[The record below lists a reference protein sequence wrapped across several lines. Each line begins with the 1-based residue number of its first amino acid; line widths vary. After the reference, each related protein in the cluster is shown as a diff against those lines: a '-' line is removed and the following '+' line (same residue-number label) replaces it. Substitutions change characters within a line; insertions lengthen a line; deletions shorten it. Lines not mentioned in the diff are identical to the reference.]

1 MGTYDGSS
9 LHIIEAFPPY
19 EALIKKASAIH
30 TYIHKNPNSYTNSP
44 HLPLID
50 HKTASKLPK
59 FDRINY
65 KANCRREKQEGTPPV
80 LCYLRTT
87 NMKNGLYEI

>member
-1 MGTYDGSS
+1 MGFPCWGFRGKKFEKKKKETRMGTYDGSS

-30 TYIHKNPNSYTNSP
+30 TYIHKNPNSYANSP

-50 HKTASKLPK
+50 HKTAS
-59 FDRINY
+59 
-65 KANCRREKQEGTPPV
+65 
-80 LCYLRTT
+80 
-87 NMKNGLYEI
+87 